1 MACFVVVNTRLVVVV
16 AVVRLVVGAIPSASE
31 LVAVT
36 SRLGAEVVGVL
47 TPEKNLVVVAVVV
60 VDLDVV
66 GVVDRDVLGVGV
78 GVVVGVAEDLV
89 VVGVAEDKLVDW
101 DRLVEEGE
109 LLDSLSESDSD
120 SVSKVA
126 EGTDVVDD
134 VADDV
139 LSPFWRGSV
148 SAAGRAESSKSASVK
163 ASSSGTAPKS
173 EACSGS
179 SSGCELALSRSSVGS
194 VAVSSLADQPWFSS
208 TATSDSR
215 PTASITSD

>member
-66 GVVDRDVLGVGV
+66 GVVDRDVLGV